1 MLKNFEII
9 LTQIKDEIYNMG
21 QKVVIANETSLKAIT
36 TADTKLFAQ
45 AKSELNNLA
54 HTSNKIDNLILKA
67 LALHQPEAKDL
78 RAMVSY
84 LKITNEIVRAGTNT
98 RSFIKNF
105 SKSLHSD
112 VDFDNI
118 LEFSIPLQKAAID
131 ALKTAINIVNMDT
144 TVSIEKSFQKV
155 LVEESKTDD
164 LYAMIEKNLLNKISD
179 NIELSKD
186 YLDILSSLRRQEK
199 IADRAASIANL
210 LLFAQVGGEIH
221 QA

>member
-1 MLKNFEII
+1 M
-9 LTQIKDEIYNMG
+9 
-21 QKVVIANETSLKAIT
+21 
-36 TADTKLFAQ
+36 
-45 AKSELNNLA
+45 
-54 HTSNKIDNLILKA
+54 
-67 LALHQPEAKDL
+67 
-78 RAMVSY
+78 
-84 LKITNEIVRAGTNT
+84 
-98 RSFIKNF
+98 
-105 SKSLHSD
+105 
-112 VDFDNI
+112 
-118 LEFSIPLQKAAID
+118 EFSIPLQKAAID